1 MKKIIIPV
9 VIFFIIVIG
18 GISFAVADSYAKT
31 QYGKDTMFHIMT
43 LSEGEILT
51 AQYKDITTQVTGRNT
66 QKIYSVISV
75 FELKRLY
82 IKPDW
87 DAKEAVV
94 LNFSDGAEYTVAID
108 PSVNHGVFIIYSYK
122 NKTIYFKVNGYNT
135 MQWVK
140 KAVSPSGIYSTNEVI
155 SN

>member
-1 MKKIIIPV
+1 MKKVIIPV

-43 LSEGEILT
+43 LSDGGILT
-51 AQYKDITTQVTGRNT
+51 AQYKDVKTQVTGRNT
-66 QKIYSVISV
+66 QKFYSVISV

-82 IKPDW
+82 TKPDW
-87 DAKEAVV
+87 DAEDAVY
-94 LNFSDGAEYTVAID
+94 LNFSDGAEYIVALD
-108 PSVNHGVFIIYSYK
+108 PSVNDGVFIIYSYK
-122 NKTIYFKVNGYNT
+122 NKTIYFKVSGYNT
-135 MQWVK
+135 MSWVK

>member
-9 VIFFIIVIG
+9 VIFFILVIG
-18 GISFAVADSYAKT
+18 SIAFAVADSYAKT
-31 QYGKDTMFHIMT
+31 QYGKDTMFHMMG

-51 AQYKDITTQVTGRNT
+51 CEYKDIKTQVTGRNT

-75 FELKRLY
+75 YELKRLY
-82 IKPDW
+82 SKPDW
-87 DAKEAVV
+87 DAKEAIYV
-94 LNFSDGAEYTVAID
+94 NFSDGAEYIVALD
-108 PSVNHGVFIIYSYK
+108 PSINDGVFIIYSYK

-135 MQWVK
+135 MSWVK
-140 KAVSPSGIYSTNEVI
+140 KAISPSGIYSTNEVI